1 MKAAGKR
8 QKGKRFERE
17 IASQYRSTGLDP
29 TAQAMPMSGAME
41 FHKSDI
47 LKKNDNEFVD
57 ECKNQ
62 ETTKLWEFWA
72 QARGQAYGQQEP
84 VLHIKRNGSESL
96 SVISTKAYFQL
107 RLELKQLREQTYN
120 K

>member
-17 IASQYRSTGLDP
+17 IAALYRHHHLDD

-62 ETTKLWEFWA
+62 ETTKLWEWWA
-72 QARGQAYGQQEP
+72 QARGQAYGQQKP
-84 VLHIKRNGSESL
+84 VLHIKRNNTEPV
-96 SVISTKAYFQL
+96 SVISTDTYFQM
-107 RLELKQLREQTYN
+107 RLEIKQLREQLN
-120 K
+120 IN